1 MLTFKTA
8 KLKVKCLG
16 GKMRTAAQE
25 TAPQIALRSC
35 SKDTQRDICDFGEG
49 AMHAIRCLV
58 FVEVFCQYREGF
70 LQSQEAVVRHHEG
83 FPCFSRCEETEEQLS

>member
-1 MLTFKTA
+1 
-8 KLKVKCLG
+8 
-16 GKMRTAAQE
+16 MRTAAQE

-49 AMHAIRCLV
+49 EMHGIMSLF
-58 FVEVFCQYREGF
+58 FVDVVCQCREGF

>member
-1 MLTFKTA
+1 
-8 KLKVKCLG
+8 
-16 GKMRTAAQE
+16 MRTAALE

-70 LQSQEAVVRHHEG
+70 L
-83 FPCFSRCEETEEQLS
+83 